1 MSTLSYPRTGK
12 RGVPQQFPRRL
23 YEMLESEAK
32 LEASKPDEVFV
43 LSWSES
49 GNSFHITDVDE
60 FAATVLPRYFR
71 TKKFSSFQ
79 RNLNLV
85 RKTPFRIWYFCFF
98 RKLTISVLSQYGFT
112 KVRRGP
118 DTDMYAHS
126 SFIRDQ
132 PELLSELRKSSSTSR
147 RRVSLAP
154 SEASDSS
161 ASSGSG
167 SPDFRSISPTSPRY
181 RATYFQPIAQ
191 KGSGVSELVSSPQCV
206 TQTWVTFKAQPM
218 MLPMAQALHPRKE
231 GMGKLDLLALV
242 IERESCLLA

>member
-1 MSTLSYPRTGK
+1 MSNMSTLNYPRTGK

-32 LEASKPDEVFV
+32 LAVSKPDEVFV
-43 LSWSES
+43 VSWSGS
-49 GNSFHITDVDE
+49 GKAFRITDVDE
-60 FAATVLPRYFR
+60 FAGTVLPKYFR

-79 RNLNLV
+79 RNLNL
-85 RKTPFRIWYFCFF
+85 
-98 RKLTISVLSQYGFT
+98 YGFT

-118 DTDMYAHS
+118 DTDMYAHP
-126 SFIRDQ
+126 SFLRCQ
-132 PELLSELRKSSSTSR
+132 PDLLSELRKSTSASR
-147 RRVSLAP
+147 RRVSRTP

-167 SPDFRSISPTSPRY
+167 SPSFRSVSPTSPRY

-191 KGSGVSELVSSPQCV
+191 KGSGASELVSSPQCV

-218 MLPMAQALHPRKE
+218 MLPKAQVLQPRKE
-231 GMGKLDLLALV
+231 ATGRLDLLALV
-242 IERESCLLA
+242 IERESCLSA